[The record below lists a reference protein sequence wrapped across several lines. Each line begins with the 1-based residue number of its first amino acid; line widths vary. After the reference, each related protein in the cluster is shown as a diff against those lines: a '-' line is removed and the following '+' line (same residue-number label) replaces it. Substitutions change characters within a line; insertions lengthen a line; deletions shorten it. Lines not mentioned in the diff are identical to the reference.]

1 MMKTILLEVRDSM
14 TFIPVVAMDTD
25 PGHRDVDRG
34 GYHSAKYEERR
45 WLLRRAGYSPD
56 GSTIILVNLN
66 DCRASNE
73 PYGWNGRTMTV
84 AHEYIERNWGEL
96 QDGDVIDV
104 EFILGETTVK
114 KTSERFER

>member
-25 PGHRDVDRG
+25 PNK
-34 GYHSAKYEERR
+34 YHHQNDKYEERR
-45 WLLRRAGYSPD
+45 WLLRSAGYSSD
-56 GSTIILVNLN
+56 GDTIILLNLN

-114 KTSERFER
+114 KTSERFGR